1 MARESITD
9 GELAELVSRV
19 AEATSAYI
27 QGDIRRYL
35 SLIEH
40 SEDYTLLAP
49 YGGEPRRGYDS
60 SEAQQSTAR
69 FFRGGQANL
78 EVVETYTSGDLVV
91 LVAIER
97 QHGEVGQL
105 PEQDWSLRVTLVFR
119 RTASGWQLAHRHA
132 DALTHPIGLEQLAAL
147 ARGDSGATRWPE

>member
-1 MARESITD
+1 MAGESITED
-9 GELAELVSRV
+9 ELAELIRR
-19 AEATSAYI
+19 ATEATSAYI

-49 YGGEPRRGYDS
+49 YGGEPRRNYDS
-60 SEAQQSTAR
+60 SDEAQQSTAR

-97 QHGEVGQL
+97 QHGEVGEL
-105 PEQDWSLRVTLVFR
+105 AEQDWSLRVTLVFR
-119 RTASGWQLAHRHA
+119 RTATGWQRAHRHA
-132 DALTHPIGLEQLAAL
+132 DALTHPISFEHLAAL
-147 ARGDSGATRWPE
+147 ARGESGRDS